1 MRWGRCRSSSSSRTP
16 KATRS
21 TGRSEISILVIG
33 YGNPGRLDDG
43 LGPAF
48 AERIQA
54 RKLPDVTVESNY
66 QLNIEDAELI
76 SKYDIV
82 VFADASVD
90 ANEPFDFE
98 PMHSKPPIVGFSSHS
113 ITAES
118 LLGLASELFNATP
131 QAYAMAIRGYD
142 FNEFGE
148 CLSDAASQNLVAAVE
163 SFRTWVVSR

>member
-1 MRWGRCRSSSSSRTP
+1 
-16 KATRS
+16 
-21 TGRSEISILVIG
+21 
-33 YGNPGRLDDG
+33 LDDG

-48 AERIQA
+48 AEQVQA
-54 RKLPDVTVESNY
+54 LHLPDVSVESNY

-90 ANEPFDFE
+90 ANEPFDFD
-98 PMHSKPPIVGFSSHS
+98 PMHTKPPVVGFSSHS

-118 LLGLASELFNATP
+118 LLGLAGELFNVTP

-148 CLSDAASQNLVAAVE
+148 ALSDTAAGNLAGAVGFFQE
-163 SFRTWVVSR
+163 WVLARQELPR

>member
-1 MRWGRCRSSSSSRTP
+1 
-16 KATRS
+16 
-21 TGRSEISILVIG
+21 LVIG

-48 AERIQA
+48 AEQIQA
-54 RKLPDVTVESNY
+54 LQLPDVSVESNY

-76 SKYDIV
+76 SNYDIV

-98 PMHSKPPIVGFSSHS
+98 PMHSKPPVVGFSSHS

-118 LLGLASELFNATP
+118 LLGLAGELFNATP

-148 CLSDAASQNLVAAVE
+148 SLSDTATGNLAGAVGFFQE
-163 SFRTWVVSR
+163 WIQERQELPR